1 MTIAE
6 WLVETMDKLGQAGAD
21 SPRRDALVLL
31 EDVLQK
37 DRAWVL
43 AHPEYL
49 FQGTTLEK
57 VNALVERR
65 MKREP
70 LAYIRGR
77 AWFYGRFFEVN
88 PNVLIPRPE
97 SESFID
103 LLKQIVN
110 SGQWTVDRNFM
121 IVDIGTGSGALAITA
136 KLELPDVKVIA
147 TDIDEE
153 VIRVARNNAETHK
166 VKIEF
171 IKSDLLESLPSTIF
185 QLPSA
190 IVANLPYVP
199 SELATSPEIEAEPKL
214 ALFSGKDG
222 LDHYRK
228 FWEQVAGLGFKPKY
242 ILTESLES
250 QHKELQNLAKVA
262 NYKLHKTE
270 ILVQVY
276 KLAS

>member
-6 WLVETMDKLGQAGAD
+6 WLAETMDKLGQAGVD

-31 EDVLQK
+31 EDVLEK

-43 AHPEYL
+43 AHPEHPV
-49 FQGTTLEK
+49 QEPTLYR
-57 VNALVERR
+57 VNELVERR
-65 MKREP
+65 VVREP
-70 LAYIRGR
+70 LAYIRGK

-110 SGQWTVDRNFM
+110 SGQWTVDRDFV

-136 KLELPDVKVIA
+136 KLEIPNSKVFA
-147 TDIDEE
+147 TDVDEE
-153 VIRVARNNAETHK
+153 AIRVAQNNAETHK

-171 IKSDLLESLPSTIF
+171 IKSDLLESLPSANY
-185 QLPSA
+185 QLPTT
-190 IVANLPYVP
+190 ILANLPYVP

-262 NYKLHKTE
+262 NYELYKTE

-276 KLAS
+276 KLAI